1 MACSLQPSRCGRRF
15 PMRRALPLLST
26 TRFHKTKAVFTTRP
40 RLLSSP
46 KKKSATALHTP
57 HHNSLLSAPSL
68 PSWPLATSFLHSTIA
83 RHLSPSLSL
92 RCQTAN
98 KDKYTCIPIPVT
110 VGILGTHALEHFIG
124 SLASSWMK
132 PLGRS
137 PGNILYFSNCSSFSS
152 IQCLFLFLPKI
163 RQISLKL

>member
-1 MACSLQPSRCGRRF
+1 
-15 PMRRALPLLST
+15 MRRALPLLST

-40 RLLSSP
+40 LLLSSP

-57 HHNSLLSAPSL
+57 ITIRSFPPLLFLRGHSLHHSSTAPSPVISL
-68 PSWPLATSFLHSTIA
+68 PHSHCVA
-83 RHLSPSLSL
+83 K
-92 RCQTAN
+92 TAN

-110 VGILGTHALEHFIG
+110 VGILWTHALEHFIG

-137 PGNILYFSNCSSFSS
+137 PEIFSTFPIVHLSHPFSVFF
-152 IQCLFLFLPKI
+152 ILPKI